1 MSDKEKH
8 LETLKDIK
16 SLMERS
22 SRFISLSG
30 FAGINAGIFALL
42 GAAIIYYEYFGSFSL
57 SAYNNRFPMQI
68 TLNFAFFMIIV
79 ALVVFILSISSSIYF
94 TTRNARKKN
103 LPLWDETTF
112 RTIINLLVPLVVG
125 GIFCLILIY
134 HSINGQS
141 ISFKMFGLVAPST
154 LLFYGL
160 ALYNASKYT
169 LDEVRYL
176 GISEIILGLLGCIF
190 IGSGLLFWVL
200 GFGVLHIIYGF
211 MMWWKY
217 ERN

>member
-1 MSDKEKH
+1 MNEKEKH
-8 LETLKDIK
+8 LKTLKDIK

-30 FAGINAGIFALL
+30 LAGINAGVFALL
-42 GAAIIYYEYFGSFSL
+42 GAAVVYYKYFGSFSL
-57 SAYNNRFPMQI
+57 AAYNHRFPMII
-68 TLNFAFFMIIV
+68 TVNFIFFMILV
-79 ALVVFILSISSSIYF
+79 ALLVLILSISSSIYF

-112 RTIINLLVPLVVG
+112 RTIINLIVPLVVG

-134 HSINGQS
+134 HSIGADG
-141 ISFKMFGLVAPST
+141 ISFKIFGLVAPTT
-154 LLFYGL
+154 LVFYGL